1 MADIL
6 KRPMFRKGGSASDGV
21 GITSGLTSR
30 QNYEVGGAGIVPVI
44 EEQYQ
49 EMRPKRS
56 ENIGNF
62 IMALGA
68 TAPDDPTK
76 LQTFGQ
82 VFSKAGAATS
92 AMREAKEAE
101 ARKFKAGATQ
111 EVIKAMTDPEK
122 DQLIR
127 RAKMWAQTQ
136 RAAGKDMTDEQAIA
150 IWLNAAISQGSPYLK
165 GQSPQD
171 RILNMAKDYGNP
183 DGEFGFSP
191 AGAQQVSKII
201 VAYQDGTLPPGI
213 QEKFKG
219 PIDQEGALITTE
231 QEGIFEFRD
240 MKQLDEIYYTPNKIY
255 VNPDDGQLYE
265 YIGEGQFQKVNQ

>member
-30 QNYEVGGAGIVPVI
+30 QNYEVGGGAVIPVI

-49 EMRPKRS
+49 QMRPKRS
-56 ENIGNF
+56 ENVGNF
-62 IMALGA
+62 LMALGA

-82 VFSKAGAATS
+82 VLSKAGTATS
-92 AMREAKEAE
+92 AMRESKEAE

-111 EVIKAMTDPEK
+111 KLIENLSQPER

-127 RAKMWAQTQ
+127 RAKEYARLNNIPEDEAINMFLKQAY
-136 RAAGKDMTDEQAIA
+136 GKSGD
-150 IWLNAAISQGSPYLK
+150 GYLK
-165 GQSPQD
+165 YYSPQV
-171 RILNMAKDYGNP
+171 RIERLIEKYTDDDDLDFSEGGAKRVAQVVIAARDGN
-183 DGEFGFSP
+183 
-191 AGAQQVSKII
+191 
-201 VAYQDGTLPPGI
+201 LPENI
-213 QEKFKG
+213 QPKFQG
-219 PIDQEGALITTE
+219 PIDQEGALVPSD
-231 QEGIFEFRD
+231 QEGIVEFRD
-240 MKQLDEIYYTPNKIY
+240 RDNVDEFYYIRNKIY

-265 YIGEGQFQKVNQ
+265 YIGDGQFEKVNQ

>member
-49 EMRPKRS
+49 AMRPKRS

-68 TAPDDPTK
+68 TAPNDPTK

-111 EVIKAMTDPEK
+111 KLIENLSQPER

-127 RAKMWAQTQ
+127 RAKEYARLNNIPEDEAINMFLKQAY
-136 RAAGKDMTDEQAIA
+136 GKSGD
-150 IWLNAAISQGSPYLK
+150 GYLK
-165 GQSPQD
+165 YYSPQV
-171 RILNMAKDYGNP
+171 RIERLIEKYTDDDDLDFSEGGAKRVAQVVIAARDGN
-183 DGEFGFSP
+183 
-191 AGAQQVSKII
+191 
-201 VAYQDGTLPPGI
+201 LPENI
-213 QEKFKG
+213 QPKFQG
-219 PIDQEGALITTE
+219 PIDQEGALVPSD
-231 QEGIFEFRD
+231 QEGIVEFRD
-240 MKQLDEIYYTPNKIY
+240 RDNVDEFYYIRNKIY

-265 YIGEGQFQKVNQ
+265 YIGDGQFEKVNQ

>member
-30 QNYEVGGAGIVPVI
+30 QNYEVGGGAVLPVI
-44 EEQYQ
+44 EERYQ

-56 ENIGNF
+56 ENISNF

-111 EVIKAMTDPEK
+111 KLIENLSQPER

-127 RAKMWAQTQ
+127 RAKEYARLNNIPEDEAINMFLKQAY
-136 RAAGKDMTDEQAIA
+136 GKSGD
-150 IWLNAAISQGSPYLK
+150 GYLK
-165 GQSPQD
+165 YYSPQV
-171 RILNMAKDYGNP
+171 RIERLIEKYTSDDDLDFSEGGAKRVAQVVIAARDGN
-183 DGEFGFSP
+183 
-191 AGAQQVSKII
+191 
-201 VAYQDGTLPPGI
+201 LPENI
-213 QEKFKG
+213 QPKFQG
-219 PIDQEGALITTE
+219 PIDQEGALIATE
-231 QEGIFEFRD
+231 QEGIVEFRD
-240 MKQLDEIYYTPNKIY
+240 RDNVDEFYYIRNKIY

-265 YIGEGQFQKVNQ
+265 YIGDGQFEKVNQ

>member
-1 MADIL
+1 MPNIL
-6 KRPMFRKGGSASDGV
+6 KRPMFRKGGSAAEGT
-21 GITSGLTSR
+21 GITTGLTNR
-30 QNYEVGGAGIVPVI
+30 QNYSEAGAVLPTIQERY
-44 EEQYQ
+44 EELKPSP
-49 EMRPKRS
+49 ETTVS
-56 ENIGNF
+56 DF
-62 IMALGA
+62 ITALGA
-68 TAPDDPTK
+68 TAPQDPTK

-82 VFSKAGAATS
+82 VLSQAGTTAS
-92 AMREAKEAE
+92 GLRRQREETAE
-101 ARKFKAGATQ
+101 KFKSEAIN
-111 EVIKAMTDPEK
+111 EVIKNLTKGES

-171 RILNMAKDYGNP
+171 RILNMAKDYSNP

-201 VAYQDGTLPPGI
+201 VAYQDGNLPPGI

-219 PIDQEGALITTE
+219 PIDQEGALIATE
-231 QEGIFEFRD
+231 DGGYEFRD

>member
-30 QNYEVGGAGIVPVI
+30 QNYEVGGGAVIPVI

-49 EMRPKRS
+49 QMRPKRS
-56 ENIGNF
+56 ENVGNF
-62 IMALGA
+62 LMALGA

-82 VFSKAGAATS
+82 VLSKAGTATS

-111 EVIKAMTDPEK
+111 DVIKAMTDPEK

-201 VAYQDGTLPPGI
+201 VAYQDGNLPPGI
-213 QEKFKG
+213 QERFKG

-231 QEGIFEFRD
+231 QEDIFEFRD
-240 MKQLDEIYYTPNKIY
+240 MKQLDEIYYTPKKIY

-265 YIGEGQFQKVNQ
+265 YIGEGKFQKVNQ

>member
-30 QNYEVGGAGIVPVI
+30 QNYEVGGGAVIPVI

-49 EMRPKRS
+49 QMRPKRS
-56 ENIGNF
+56 ENVGNF
-62 IMALGA
+62 LMALGA

-82 VFSKAGAATS
+82 VLSKAGTATS

-171 RILNMAKDYGNP
+171 RILNMAKDYSNP

-191 AGAQQVSKII
+191 AGAQKVSEII
-201 VAYQDGTLPPGI
+201 VAYQDRNLPPGI

-219 PIDQEGALITTE
+219 PIDQEGALIATE
-231 QEGIFEFRD
+231 DGGYEFRD

>member
-6 KRPMFRKGGSASDGV
+6 KRPMFRKGGSTSDGV

-30 QNYEVGGAGIVPVI
+30 QNYQVGGAGIIPVI

-68 TAPDDPTK
+68 TAPEDPTK

-111 EVIKAMTDPEK
+111 KLIENLSQPER

-127 RAKMWAQTQ
+127 RAKEYARLNNIPEDQAINMFLKQAY
-136 RAAGKDMTDEQAIA
+136 GKSGEGYLKYYSPEVRVERLTETYTDE
-150 IWLNAAISQGSPYLK
+150 
-165 GQSPQD
+165 
-171 RILNMAKDYGNP
+171 
-183 DGEFGFSP
+183 DGLGFSEG
-191 AGAQQVSKII
+191 GARR
-201 VAYQDGTLPPGI
+201 VAKAVVAFRDEKLPDAI
-213 QEKFKG
+213 QAKFQG
-219 PIDQEGALITTE
+219 PIDQEGSLIAGE
-231 QEGIFEFRD
+231 QEGVFEFRD
-240 MKQLDEIYYTPNKIY
+240 LDNIDDIYYIPNKIY
-255 VNPDDGQLYE
+255 VNPDDGDLYE
-265 YIGEGQFQKVNQ
+265 YIGEGQFKKANL

>member
-1 MADIL
+1 MLSVKPTINE
-6 KRPMFRKGGSASDGV
+6 
-21 GITSGLTSR
+21 TSR
-30 QNYEVGGAGIVPVI
+30 QNYEVGGGAVIPVI
-44 EEQYQ
+44 EERYQ

-62 IMALGA
+62 LMALGA

-82 VFSKAGAATS
+82 VLSKAGTAAS
-92 AMREAKEAE
+92 AMRQAKEAE
-101 ARKFKAGATQ
+101 ATKFKTAATEKLIENLSQ
-111 EVIKAMTDPEK
+111 PER

-171 RILNMAKDYGNP
+171 RILNMAKDYSNP

-191 AGAQQVSKII
+191 AGAQKVSEII
-201 VAYQDGTLPPGI
+201 VAYQDRNLPPGI

-219 PIDQEGALITTE
+219 PIDQEGLLITTE

-240 MKQLDEIYYTPNKIY
+240 MKKTEDIYYTPNKIY